1 MSRKMIVLISLTMCL
16 SLFAGISRAADED
29 LFVTVTNPDVL
40 IILDLSG
47 SMAYSPSGSSS
58 EYWANSTCDGGWMSA
73 SDWQNNRNYS
83 VNDYRVN
90 ADQVYR
96 CILAHESSAAR
107 KPGEGASWTTYWVN
121 AGKTICR
128 RIDIAKRSLFKLLN
142 DDNTTNDA
150 TNNITSADVTSLGM
164 RIGFMRYYNC
174 DSTSGTKEYDD
185 STGCIKLS
193 WGITATDNTTT
204 TPYSSI
210 YCNNT
215 TCAST
220 VNSCTVTNPV
230 KECIAGYGTTGGTPL
245 AIALRE
251 GKHYLDDHKAQDAS
265 RTCRQKSVIVITD
278 GADTYS
284 CSGNGSST
292 GISQRRSPVKYAKDL
307 ADANYKVYV
316 VGFGTTMADTDIR
329 TLNWMA
335 YHGGTRNPNQTQSAV
350 PSGFSVAT
358 DPCSAGSDPGDY
370 NLSGYA
376 FMASNPAELASALK
390 SAISSIQEAN
400 YSFSSQASV
409 AAARVQEENFL
420 YEASFEPKNNSG
432 ANKEPFWVGHLKK
445 FGLTD
450 AGVLITP
457 ACWDAGAKM
466 RDQADTARNMW
477 TYKNNA
483 LTSFDTTNI
492 KDADLGV
499 GTSTTACG
507 TSCTGVVGFYRGEAT
522 YNLENW
528 KLGDIFHSNPVAIR
542 TPTAYFY
549 DPRQCGATAFNSFR
563 TNNERTAANG
573 KQLILVGANDGQLHA
588 IIAGG
593 SSTDCTVGGGEAWSF
608 IPPNLLQKM
617 PPVAHNSHTDRS
629 TLASHA
635 YFVDGPLEI
644 SDVWLPSAASSGI
657 TKAASEWKTIAVFGE
672 GQGSSDGY
680 LWSSSSSCHSA
691 STSGFS
697 ANYSTTYPYYCG
709 YWALGFTETTAPT
722 PPQPVYKWHLGG
734 SNVIPAA
741 QAPYLGEAWS
751 KMQIGRVNIAGNE
764 RWVGFIGGGFNNANC
779 ESSTNCNATG
789 ESTAGKGFFVV
800 DLSDG
805 TILWSFTHGAT
816 ATSTTNPAMDFS
828 APATPLPL
836 DLDNDG
842 FIDTVYM
849 GDMGGNMWRFRLCP
863 RDAVCYK
870 CGLDTYYNEA
880 PTGYTDPC
888 GTCDTSSWSGS
899 LLYQTTAVERGSGL
913 TPASTS
919 HKQIFTV
926 PTATKD
932 ASGYVWVY
940 FGTGE
945 NNDPTVKPTDT
956 SNTKN
961 RLYGIKDTTYNRYGA
976 TSSCTT
982 DTTNCTGRGCID
994 GFCFGSPVTN
1004 CSTYCPGAARTTTN
1018 LTDITSTSTTYENT
1032 SSTYGWYINLSTNTL
1047 TRSDGTTIVSPMGE
1061 KMISDPTV
1069 FGGVVFF
1076 TTHVPDQ
1083 EVGSACG
1090 ESGDAFL
1097 YGIKYIPEG
1106 GGGGGAFES
1115 GGSVSRT
1122 KYVGHGI
1129 GSAPVM
1135 SMRPGGGGGAGTT
1148 DIYATASGGAGTS
1161 ALTQKLGNA
1170 PTTASMTNILYWK
1183 DRRMQ

>member
-1 MSRKMIVLISLTMCL
+1 MTSRKMLILISIIMCL
-16 SLFAGISRAADED
+16 SVFTGISRATDED
-29 LFVTVTNPDVL
+29 LFVTVTTPDVL

-47 SMAYSPSGSSS
+47 SMASSPSGSSDH
-58 EYWANSTCDGGWMSA
+58 YWANSTCTGTF
-73 SDWQNNRNYS
+73 YS
-83 VNDYRVN
+83 
-90 ADQVYR
+90 
-96 CILAHESSAAR
+96 SSGTGHDTKCR
-107 KPGEGASWTTYWVN
+107 K
-121 AGKTICR
+121 
-128 RIDIAKRSLFKLLN
+128 IDIAKRALFDILD
-142 DDNTTNDA
+142 DDNTDT
-150 TNNITSADVTSLGM
+150 ITSADVSSLGM

-174 DSTSGTKEYDD
+174 DSTSGTKAYTDAN
-185 STGCIKLS
+185 GCIKLS
-193 WGITATDNTTT
+193 WGITAADNTTT

-210 YCNNT
+210 YCNDT

-220 VNSCTVTNPV
+220 VTSCTVTNPA
-230 KECIAGYGTTGGTPL
+230 KECIAGYSTTGGTPL

-251 GKHYLDDHKAQDAS
+251 GRSYLDDHKALDDS

-278 GADTYS
+278 GADTYA

-292 GISQRRSPVKYAKDL
+292 GLSQRRAPVKYAKDL

-316 VGFGTTMADTDIR
+316 VGFGTTMAAEDIR

-335 YHGGTRNPNQTQSAV
+335 YYGGTRNPSQTQSAV
-350 PSGFSVAT
+350 PSGFSVAS
-358 DPCSAGSDPGDY
+358 DPCSGGSDPGTVAN

-376 FMASNPAELASALK
+376 FMASDPAELASALK
-390 SAISSIQEAN
+390 SAITSIQESN

-409 AAARVQEENFL
+409 AAARVQQENFL

-432 ANKEPFWVGHLKK
+432 SNKEPFWVGHLKK
-445 FGLTD
+445 YELNS
-450 AGVLITP
+450 AGELITP
-457 ACWDAGAKM
+457 ACWDGGAKM

-477 TYKNNA
+477 TYKGSVVAFN
-483 LTSFDTTNI
+483 TTNI
-492 KDADLGV
+492 TALDLGV
-499 GTSTTACG
+499 TTD
-507 TSCTGVVGFYRGEAT
+507 TRRNEVVGFYRGEAA

-542 TPTAYFY
+542 TPTSYFY
-549 DPRQCGATAFNSFR
+549 DPRQCGATAFKSFQSDA
-563 TNNERTAANG
+563 NNQRTAANG
-573 KQLILVGANDGQLHA
+573 KQLILVGANDGQFHA
-588 IIAGG
+588 IRAG
-593 SSTDCTVGGGEAWSF
+593 SSSSDCTTGGDEVWSF
-608 IPPNLLQKM
+608 IPPNLLQKIS
-617 PPVAHNSHTDRS
+617 PIAHNSHADRT

-635 YFVDGPLEI
+635 YFVDGPIEI
-644 SDVWLPSAASSGI
+644 SDVWLPSSASSGI
-657 TKAASEWKTIAVFGE
+657 TKAATDWKTIAVFGE
-672 GQGSSDGY
+672 GQGSGSY
-680 LWSSSSSCHSA
+680 LWSSSSSCYSA

-697 ANYSTTYPYYCG
+697 ATYSLTYPYYCG
-709 YWALGFTETTAPT
+709 YYALDVTDSTTATKPS
-722 PPQPVYKWHLGG
+722 YMWHPNP
-734 SNVIPAA
+734 SSS

-779 ESSTNCNATG
+779 ESSTNCNGTG

-800 DLSDG
+800 DLTNG
-805 TILWSFTHGAT
+805 NILWSFTHGAT

-828 APATPLPL
+828 APASPLPL

-863 RDAVCYK
+863 RDPICYA
-870 CGLDTYYNEA
+870 CGLDTYYDDT

-888 GTCDTSSWSGS
+888 GTCSTSNWSGS

-913 TPASTS
+913 TPTSNS
-919 HKQIFTV
+919 HKQIFTAA
-926 PTATKD
+926 TATKD
-932 ASGYVWVY
+932 ASGNLWVY

-961 RLYGIKDTTYNRYGA
+961 RLYGVKDTAYNRYGA
-976 TSSCTT
+976 SSSCTAN
-982 DTTNCTGRGCID
+982 TTSCTGSGCRD
-994 GFCFGSPVTN
+994 GFCWSSPVTG
-1004 CSTYCPGAARTTTN
+1004 CSTYCPAAALTTSN
-1018 LTDITSTSTTYENT
+1018 LTDITSSGTTYED
-1032 SSTYGWYINLSTNTL
+1032 SSTTYGWYINLSTNTL
-1047 TRSDGTTIVSPMGE
+1047 TRSDGTTIANPVGE

-1076 TTHVPDQ
+1076 TTHVPHQ
-1083 EVGSACG
+1083 GGGSACG

-1097 YGIKYIPEG
+1097 YGLKYTS
-1106 GGGGGAFES
+1106 GGGALEND
-1115 GGSVSRT
+1115 SRT

-1135 SMRPGGGGGAGTT
+1135 SMRPGGSGIT

-1161 ALTQKLGNA
+1161 ALTQKLGTA
-1170 PTTASMTNILYWK
+1170 PSTASMTNILYWK
-1183 DRRMQ
+1183 DRRLQ